1 MNNTIYLVT
10 GAAGFLGSNVCAQLL
25 ERGEK
30 VRAFVLEGDKAA
42 QYIPE
47 SVEIVYGNLCD
58 KESLREFFNV
68 EEGVETVCIHVASL
82 VTVDPN
88 YKKLVLDVNVGG
100 TENIIDMC
108 LEHPECR
115 MMVYVSSTGAIPETP
130 YGEKI
135 KEVYEFDLDKVEGWY
150 SKSKAMATANVFTA
164 VKERGLKACVVYPTG
179 IFGPN
184 DYSMS
189 ETTSTI
195 VKIIKGEMPI
205 GINGSFNIVDVRDL
219 AAGCIAAADIG
230 RVGEGYILGNE
241 VIRFKTLSRIL
252 CQELGCP
259 PIKFFLPIRLA
270 EMIASRMERKA
281 ERTGEKP
288 MMTTFSVYN
297 LKRNNCFDYS
307 KAARE
312 LGYTVRPFEETLR
325 DQAKWLREN
334 GMI

>member
-58 KESLREFFNV
+58 KESLRTFFDV
-68 EEGVETVCIHVASL
+68 EKGMETVCIHVASL
-82 VTVDPN
+82 VTVNPN
-88 YKKLVLDVNVGG
+88 YSKLLLDVNVGG

-115 MMVYVSSTGAIPETP
+115 MMVYVSSSGAIPESP
-130 YGEKI
+130 YGEVI
-135 KEVYEFDLDKVEGWY
+135 REVDEFDLDKVEGWY

-259 PIKFFLPIRLA
+259 PIKFFLPIPLA
-270 EMIASRMERKA
+270 EMISSRMERKA
-281 ERTGEKP
+281 ERTSEKP

-307 KAARE
+307 KAVRE